1 MKKVGIVAC
10 SNGQKREYS
19 SQNDELVSFL
29 ASAGLEAR
37 LSSCLYEVNNVFSGS
52 TEERAKQLM
61 ELFRDPETE
70 EIYDIS
76 GGDVANQIL
85 DYLDFG
91 AIAESKAT
99 FWGYSDL
106 TTVINAI
113 YAMTG
118 RESVLWNIKNMSYG
132 DHVELQKH
140 RFLYREELFD
150 SEFRF
155 IQGSSMSGIVVGGN
169 IRCFLKLAGTRY
181 FPELTDKLLL
191 LEALGGDVPQMATY
205 LAQLQQL
212 GAFRKVRGILLGSF
226 TTMEKNQSKPDM
238 VTLVKEYAGR
248 DMPIAKT
255 REIGHGSD
263 AKAIVIGR
271 ELTLQ
276 QNC

>member
-238 VTLVKEYAGR
+238 VTLVKEYAGP